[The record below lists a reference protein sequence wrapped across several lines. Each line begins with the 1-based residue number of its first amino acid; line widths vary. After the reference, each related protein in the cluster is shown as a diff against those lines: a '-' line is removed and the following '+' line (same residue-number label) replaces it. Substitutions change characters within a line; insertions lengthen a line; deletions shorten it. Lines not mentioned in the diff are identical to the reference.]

1 MATIKASNQ
10 VDLLDMTDGYT
21 VVLTNDN
28 YTFLGTTTSV
38 DGTQQTA
45 TQVMALQGTET
56 ASVKIGT
63 ISCPTGISAVSDG
76 KTPMPTI
83 TITATSALT
92 KTGSFTIPVIINEG
106 TVNEVTINKVFS
118 YSIAFKGNQGIQGT
132 SVKISSKSIQ
142 YVGSSSGTTT
152 PTSGWSTTPP
162 TATAGQYIWTR
173 VTVTYSDSKTAV
185 SYTVSKNGSNGAKGD
200 KGDKGETGAKGN
212 DAIYMNITSSNGNVF
227 KNTAIATTL
236 TAHVYKG
243 ATELTSAAITA
254 LGTIKWY
261 KDAGATAVG
270 TGQTFT
276 VSAGDVTN
284 KATYTAQLEG

>member
-118 YSIAFKGNQGIQGT
+118 YSIAFKGNQGILNQFNM
-132 SVKISSKSIQ
+132 SVRQVEQQHQLVDGKILFHQ
-142 YVGSSSGTTT
+142 LAQETTY
-152 PTSGWSTTPP
+152 
-162 TATAGQYIWTR
+162 GQ
-173 VTVTYSDSKTAV
+173 K
-185 SYTVSKNGSNGAKGD
+185 
-200 KGDKGETGAKGN
+200 
-212 DAIYMNITSSNGNVF
+212 
-227 KNTAIATTL
+227 
-236 TAHVYKG
+236 
-243 ATELTSAAITA
+243 
-254 LGTIKWY
+254 
-261 KDAGATAVG
+261 
-270 TGQTFT
+270 Q
-276 VSAGDVTN
+276 
-284 KATYTAQLEG
+284 Q